1 MKKILKSRKYPI
13 IKMPA
18 FLLLYIITIV
28 LGALSLFALPNYQI
42 SPLFGKTD
50 INNLI
55 QNVFTI
61 LLAASVGC
69 FIGWER
75 EKRNRPA
82 GLRTYALVCVGSAI
96 VMVTSFELIHVYN
109 AYTSIDP
116 TRLGAQVIS
125 GIGFLGAGTIIR
137 DRFSVKGLTTAASLW
152 TVACIGLMI
161 GSRMYTLSIIVTSVI
176 YYLLHKI
183 HSVEEI
189 KSKKLNYKIT
199 ISIKYETNQLEEIQK
214 LMKSYGNLTIEISS
228 ISSSTVNEIL
238 NTDIILNLTSFEND
252 NTISI
257 NNMVMDLYTIK
268 NVISVKVER

>member
-1 MKKILKSRKYPI
+1 
-13 IKMPA
+13 MPA
-18 FLLLYIITIV
+18 FLFLYLFTIIVGIV
-28 LGALSLFALPNYQI
+28 SLFELPNYQMGVI
-42 SPLFGKTD
+42 FAKTE

-96 VMVTSFELIHVYN
+96 VMVTSFELFHAYS
-109 AYTSIDP
+109 AYTSLDP

-161 GSRMYTLSIIVTSVI
+161 GSRMYTLSIIVTAVI
-176 YYLLHKI
+176 YYVLHKI

-189 KSKKLNYKIT
+189 KGKKLNYKIT
-199 ISIKYETNQLEEIQK
+199 ISIRNQTNQLEEIQQ
-214 LMKSYGNLTIEISS
+214 LMQSYGNLTIEISS
-228 ISSSTVNEIL
+228 ISSRTVNEIL

-252 NTISI
+252 NNISI
-257 NNMVMDLYTIK
+257 NKMVMDLYTIK
-268 NVISVKVER
+268 NVTSVKVES